1 MHEKKG
7 VGGLQSVVRGIGQEK
22 KAFAVG
28 GGFGEPLWRG
38 RGRGLFSGML
48 EVPQA
53 IQTPQLSS
61 ALDCQLWSTRRTD
74 AFAEQENGLLERC
87 CAMQSRM
94 QDAKCEE
101 SRGFRKG
108 RKKGRAGPR
117 PGSTECRYGYRYG
130 HHSGLLRP
138 AGAKAWG
145 NFGVP
150 AGLAPIC
157 AGACWSQPATS
168 EKGPGNCR

>member
-1 MHEKKG
+1 MARQRSRII
-7 VGGLQSVVRGIGQEK
+7 LWDARGPAGD
-22 KAFAVG
+22 
-28 GGFGEPLWRG
+28 
-38 RGRGLFSGML
+38 SD
-48 EVPQA
+48 
-53 IQTPQLSS
+53 TTTQLSTGLP
-61 ALDCQLWSTRRTD
+61 ALVDAADGCIRRVRKRPARAVLRD
-74 AFAEQENGLLERC
+74 AEQNAGCEMRN
-87 CAMQSRM
+87 
-94 QDAKCEE
+94 AKCEE

-117 PGSTECRYGYRYG
+117 PGSTECRYRYRHG

-138 AGAKAWG
+138 AKAWG